1 MRTRLMRR
9 LPDDLTRQAGEVFLR
24 WLEETWEQDTRR
36 VVAIFGE
43 ERYRLAGIL
52 AGTVAYRNTRKTRR
66 SQTCV
71 YLADTFSTPFQVFRK
86 TFYRQLPAPHHKAR
100 TFLREVV
107 WERAWTR
114 LGTTNEILVLDLSES
129 LWPNRLGMIV
139 ETLRGRGFVFLLF
152 PSRDVWLSRVLKN
165 HEHVTSFPHRPEDA
179 PRVFERFFLTRL
191 QSPGVMEI
199 HLEEGWFAYEDP
211 APPPPRSPLNH
222 PLAATP
228 DQRAALDALLDFLEG
243 GERHALLLA
252 DRGRGKSYVL
262 GLALGLFG
270 ARRNLQVGVVIP
282 NEEGLTSLLAGLSR
296 ASRHAKIPF
305 RREEKRF
312 EAGYLRGWIRTPA
325 EALPPGLDLL
335 VVDEAAGIP
344 LPHLERLAHQAPR
357 TVFATTVHGYE
368 GTGRGFSL
376 RFRRFLEAEGARVV
390 ELSAPIRYAPGD
402 PVEAWLYRTLLLD
415 AEPEPLEE
423 TSSRRV
429 ERLDRETLFLNPR
442 EEATLRS
449 FVGIY
454 VHAHYRNEP
463 NDLLLLADAPHVE
476 AWALRV
482 GRSVGG
488 ALEVAREGGLPEDLM
503 AELLTDYG
511 AHERLQGHI
520 LPALMIR
527 YYGEVE
533 IPRHPGVR
541 VVRIAVHPDHFG
553 KGLGS
558 ALLRGF
564 LEQASGY
571 AWVGTSFGLTPELA
585 RFWHHQGFLPFHI
598 APGRNAR
605 SGEYSSAWI
614 RPLREDLVPRVRAM
628 GKVLRR
634 RFVELLDR
642 TYRDMEGELVL
653 ELLRALPPVEARLEV
668 PPDARFRVRLFQ
680 NRLLPWGMV
689 WDVARAVAIRHFL
702 HPEEDL
708 SPHEELLVLENFL
721 RGNQRVVEHLASTT
735 GDTPRWWKIRSH
747 ELFNRLLA
755 RYGF

>member
-1 MRTRLMRR
+1 MRTRLMHR

-36 VVAIFGE
+36 VVALFGE
-43 ERYRLAGIL
+43 GRYHLAGIL
-52 AGTVAYRNTRKTRR
+52 AGTVAYRNARKTRR

-71 YLADTFSTPFQVFRK
+71 YLADTFSTPFQVFQK
-86 TFYRQLPAPHHKAR
+86 AFYRQLPAPHHKAR

-129 LWPNRLGMIV
+129 LWPNRVGMIV

-152 PSRDVWLSRVLKN
+152 PRKDVWLSSVLKN
-165 HEHVTSFPHRPEDA
+165 HEHVTSHPHRPEDA
-179 PRVFERFFLTRL
+179 LRVFERFFLKRL
-191 QSPGVMEI
+191 ESPGVMEI

-211 APPPPRSPLNH
+211 DPPPPRVPFDH

-228 DQRAALDALLDFLEG
+228 DQAEALEALLAFLEDG
-243 GERHALLLA
+243 VRHALLLA

-262 GLALGLFG
+262 GLILGLAG
-270 ARRNLQVGVVIP
+270 ARKNLQVGVVIP
-282 NEEGLTSLLAGLSR
+282 NEEGLASLMAGLSR
-296 ASRHAKIPF
+296 AARHAGIAF
-305 RREEKRF
+305 HREEKRF
-312 EAGYLRGWIRTPA
+312 EAGGLRGWIRTPA
-325 EALPPGLDLL
+325 EVFPPGLDLL

-344 LPHLERLAHQAPR
+344 LPHLERFAQMAPR

-376 RFRRFLEAEGARVV
+376 RFRKFLEREGVRVV
-390 ELSAPIRYAPGD
+390 KLDAPIRYAQGD

-415 AEPEPLEE
+415 AEPEPLEATGPRE
-423 TSSRRV
+423 GV
-429 ERLDRETLFLNPR
+429 ALDREALFLNPR
-442 EEATLRS
+442 EERTLRS

-454 VHAHYRNEP
+454 IHAHYRNEP

-482 GRSVGG
+482 GGRVGG
-488 ALEVAREGGLPEDLM
+488 ALEVAREGGLPEEVIG
-503 AELLTDYG
+503 ELLTDYG

-553 KGLGS
+553 EGLGT
-558 ALLRGF
+558 ALLQEF
-564 LEQASGY
+564 LKQASGY
-571 AWVGTSFGLTPELA
+571 AWVGTSFGLTPELV
-585 RFWHHQGFLPFHI
+585 RFWHRQGFFPFHI

-614 RPLREDLVPRVRAM
+614 LPLREELFPRAQAM
-628 GKVLRR
+628 GRVLRR

-653 ELLRALPPVEARLEV
+653 ALLRALPPVEARLEI
-668 PPDARFRVRLFQ
+668 PADARFRVRLFQ

-689 WDVARAVAIRHFL
+689 WDVARAVAVRHFL
-702 HPEEDL
+702 HPEEAL
-708 SPHEELLVLENFL
+708 SPEEELLVLENFL
-721 RGNQRVVEHLASTT
+721 RGNEGIVETLAATT
-735 GDTPRWWKIRSH
+735 GDTPRWWKTRSH
-747 ELFNRLLA
+747 ELLNQLLS